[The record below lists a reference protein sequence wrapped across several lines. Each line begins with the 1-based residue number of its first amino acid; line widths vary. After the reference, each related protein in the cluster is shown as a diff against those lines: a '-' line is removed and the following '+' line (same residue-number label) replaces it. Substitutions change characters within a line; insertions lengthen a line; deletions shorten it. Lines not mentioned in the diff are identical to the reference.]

1 MRAHYKIFT
10 LAVLFTLAVSLLYNL
25 NVMWGYCWFDPGISD
40 KLFGLSYTV
49 PMVVCGYVIC
59 KQAKF
64 LLEKLICR
72 FFLCIAF
79 SALLD
84 EIIFDPYT
92 PSYKEHL
99 TAIILVIILFYYER
113 IFNRIKETRD

>member
-1 MRAHYKIFT
+1 MANLKLKQGTNNTWFIYD
-10 LAVLFTLAVSLLYNL
+10 VS
-25 NVMWGYCWFDPGISD
+25 SR
-40 KLFGLSYTV
+40 LFGLSYSV

-64 LLEKLICR
+64 AFEKFICR
-72 FFLCIAF
+72 FFLCLAI

-84 EIIFDPYT
+84 EILFDPFT

-99 TAIILVIILFYYER
+99 TAILLVITLSYYER
-113 IFNRIKETRD
+113 LFNRIKETRD

>member
-1 MRAHYKIFT
+1 MRSYYKVFLFGVIFM
-10 LAVLFTLAVSLLYNL
+10 FFVSLIYNL
-25 NVMWGYCWFDPGISD
+25 NKLWHYCWFDYDVSSR
-40 KLFGLSYTV
+40 LFGLSYTV

-64 LLEKLICR
+64 AFEKFICR
-72 FFLCIAF
+72 FFLCLAI

-84 EIIFDPYT
+84 EILFDPFT

-99 TAIILVIILFYYER
+99 TAIILVIILSYYER
-113 IFNRIKETRD
+113 IFNRIKEARD